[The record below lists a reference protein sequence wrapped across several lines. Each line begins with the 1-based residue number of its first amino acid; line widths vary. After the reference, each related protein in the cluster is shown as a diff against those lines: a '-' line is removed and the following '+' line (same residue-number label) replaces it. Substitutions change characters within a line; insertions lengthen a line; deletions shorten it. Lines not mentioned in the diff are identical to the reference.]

1 MTNLHNQITTKE
13 RFLVLLETLLKHHRL
28 DIKECE
34 RKIVAK
40 CKHTGNTLVF
50 VFKLDTG
57 LYDVKHWS

>member
-13 RFLVLLETLLKHHRL
+13 RFLVLLETLLNHHHL
-28 DIKECE
+28 DIEECE

-40 CKHTGNTLVF
+40 CKQTGNTLMF
-50 VFKLDTG
+50 VCKLDTG

>member
-13 RFLVLLETLLKHHRL
+13 RFLDLLETLLKHHRL
-28 DIKECE
+28 DIEECE

-50 VFKLDTG
+50 AFKLDTG
-57 LYDVKHWS
+57 LYDVKQWS